1 MLAGG
6 GGKVFRGIAHFRFEE
21 IVPGNLVAIGGH
33 SGGIGELQ
41 SVEGVLG
48 HVLGGEM
55 RGEIALEKRW
65 DLHTHDGGIATVQLG
80 RLVPIARIDSMTAGD
95 FECLGKRLHCG
106 SRGEVGRDLDDSGG
120 GRGPHEEDFL

>member
-21 IVPGNLVAIGGH
+21 IVPGNLVAIGGN

-41 SVEGVLG
+41 SVEGVFG

-55 RGEIALEKRW
+55 RCEIAFEKRW
-65 DLHTHDGGIATVQLG
+65 DLHPHDRGITTV
-80 RLVPIARIDSMTAGD
+80 
-95 FECLGKRLHCG
+95 
-106 SRGEVGRDLDDSGG
+106 
-120 GRGPHEEDFL
+120 